1 MGTTYTKPSHAL
13 PMIPAPL
20 YKEYSLS
27 FVVEKKYARRN
38 TEWKDWNIWHTIIQD
53 ATYNI
58 TLDESAIYGL
68 NVYTTNLSKQGIHGV
83 VRWMAVECDVDLF
96 EDSLIREFI
105 YSPMR
110 TTNIYLDELIIV

>member
-1 MGTTYTKPSHAL
+1 MGITSSTSQSAL
-13 PMIPAPL
+13 PTIPAPL

-38 TEWKDWNIWHTIIQD
+38 TEWKDWNIWHTMIHD

-68 NVYTTNLSKQGIHGV
+68 SVYTTNLSKKGIHGV

-110 TTNIYLDELIIV
+110 STNIYLEELIIV